1 MTDSVWNVKTYG
13 LYSVII
19 LTLCVALFSCSGE
32 KPVPSIGEPHTG
44 EFQPQSDTIDTGQ
57 QEKAEQEFILSSQA
71 FKEGAAIP
79 FKYTCKGENIS
90 PQLTWSGTPT
100 DTVSFVLILDDPD
113 APGGVFTHW
122 IVFNIPSTANELREG
137 AGNSTSP
144 ASSALHGKNDMRKDL
159 YGGPCP
165 PPGNAHHYRFTL
177 YAIDTS
183 LDLAEGA
190 SKQQVLEAIE
200 GHVIGR
206 STLTGTFKR

>member
-1 MTDSVWNVKTYG
+1 MS
-13 LYSVII
+13 
-19 LTLCVALFSCSGE
+19 
-32 KPVPSIGEPHTG
+32 PHL
-44 EFQPQSDTIDTGQ
+44 
-57 QEKAEQEFILSSQA
+57 A
-71 FKEGAAIP
+71 
-79 FKYTCKGENIS
+79 
-90 PQLTWSGTPT
+90 WSGTPAG
-100 DTVSFVLILDDPD
+100 TVSFALIVDDPD

-177 YAIDTS
+177 YAIDTT